1 MPLPGGQIR
10 WAGLVLA
17 LALVASAMP
26 AAGRGLAERTQAESV
41 AENQPPYCDRVR
53 ADREVLRGREAGRFE
68 RVHLRGGGDPDGDP
82 VSIWVGAVE
91 QDEAVRT
98 ARDRTSPDARLA
110 GDGARLRAERHRRGD
125 GRVYLLRF
133 TGSDPHGESCSG
145 TARVLVERWS
155 GLPARDSRKRF
166 DSLRRR

>member
-1 MPLPGGQIR
+1 MPQPAVQIG
-10 WAGLVLA
+10 WAGLLLA
-17 LALVASAMP
+17 LALAVAALP
-26 AAGRGLAERTQAESV
+26 AATRGLAQRTQTEPAPKNE
-41 AENQPPYCDRVR
+41 PPYCDRVR
-53 ADREVLRGREAGRFE
+53 ADRHVLRGREAGRFE
-68 RVHLRGGGDPDGDP
+68 RVHLQGAGDPDGDP

-98 ARDRTSPDARLA
+98 ARDHTSPDARLA

-133 TGSDPHGESCSG
+133 SGSDPDGGSCSG

-155 GLPARDSRKRF
+155 GLPVRDSRKRF
-166 DSLRRR
+166 DSLRR